1 MLLLGHSSVSSNS
14 SWKTNFEP
22 DFLFCGEGSGV
33 RCLLKMDGFLV
44 YLTHGTALP

>member
-22 DFLFCGEGSGV
+22 DFLFCGEGRGV
-33 RCLLKMDGFLV
+33 GCLLKMDGFLV
-44 YLTHGTALP
+44 YSTHGSAPP